1 MSDSHHHIP
10 LTTPKKFM
18 RKIYLFLVLASV
30 LGLPAVRA
38 EDAKANFDAKCAM
51 CHGKDGKGETKAGQ
65 KLGIRDY
72 TDPKVQDALKDDQLL
87 KAIKEG
93 VKKEDKVLMKGFSDK
108 LTDDE
113 IKALAAYMR
122 AFKK

>member
-1 MSDSHHHIP
+1 
-10 LTTPKKFM
+10 M
-18 RKIYLFLVLASV
+18 RRIYFPLVLASV

-38 EDAKANFDAKCAM
+38 EDAKVNFEAKCAM
-51 CHGKDGKGETKAGQ
+51 CHGKEGKGDTKAGQ

-72 TDPKVQDALKDDQLL
+72 TDPKVQATLKDDEIL